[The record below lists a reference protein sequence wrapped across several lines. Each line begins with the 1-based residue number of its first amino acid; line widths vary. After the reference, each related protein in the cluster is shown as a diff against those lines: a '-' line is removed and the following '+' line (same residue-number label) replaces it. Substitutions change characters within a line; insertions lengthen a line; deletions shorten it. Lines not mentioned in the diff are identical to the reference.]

1 MFAAQDWDMLSKGMI
16 GVLEQEAKERASNR
30 DAIAALRRRSIKK
43 STGKNNEA
51 ATCPAP
57 SKGAAKPTQHAP
69 RGATGVAQTADV
81 SENLTTERSERRV
94 RRLRSLPGSAPSRPG
109 PGPSD
114 SLLPRRRKSSGV
126 GASPSVG
133 SSGATVEYNTISRN
147 NPPPSSPAASVNGGG
162 DQEQT
167 GAGGVPAFW
176 PSSGEGVGE
185 RRREGR
191 RGRGVPP
198 DVVMTD
204 ATPAKLSCGYCRKLF
219 RVQILDRH
227 EERCPSR
234 NLDLFATPCVA
245 CGLQGPRCACWAL
258 RNGLL
263 KEARI
268 EPDKPLFALF
278 KNSRGG
284 RTPEHQQPVPA
295 DGSCTKRAS
304 GFLGGWKAG
313 EGIRRP
319 VPLMEDDNVCGPD
332 GDSDFQ
338 GGKNNAKN
346 VEESPEERWMR
357 ERDDWLFGRTVT
369 ENTGGL
375 PPMPPLCRA
384 SACGAGSEEDSSR
397 EREKEN
403 DGGVGRHGSDNLSA
417 GMSDEVFLLQERM
430 QMQSHLEK
438 VRDAAKVRRYTEKWF
453 RFSSDPPDTIR
464 HGDVPWL
471 PKLSALGKWGAS
483 LGRGVFLGG
492 GSSRAGAKGLLQDE
506 RFETLG
512 VNEGDSS
519 DIKKAALRAA
529 SLRWHPDKFMSKYG
543 PRIASEDRANI
554 EKDVQA
560 TMQRI
565 TKLRERLH
573 NQQGN
578 EVLHNKLH

>member
-1 MFAAQDWDMLSKGMI
+1 MRTSA
-16 GVLEQEAKERASNR
+16 
-30 DAIAALRRRSIKK
+30 
-43 STGKNNEA
+43 GKNN
-51 ATCPAP
+51 ATFSAP

-69 RGATGVAQTADV
+69 RGAAGLAKTADV
-81 SENLTTERSERRV
+81 SEHPTTKRPERRV

-109 PGPSD
+109 PGPPD
-114 SLLPRRRKSSGV
+114 ALPPRRRNSSGV
-126 GASPSVG
+126 GAGRNVD
-133 SSGATVEYNTISRN
+133 SSGTAVESNAISSN
-147 NPPPSSPAASVNGGG
+147 NPPSSPPTSGNGGG
-162 DQEQT
+162 DLETT
-167 GAGGVPAFW
+167 GRAGGVPVLW
-176 PSSGEGVGE
+176 PSPGVGVGVGGE

-198 DVVMTD
+198 DVVLTD
-204 ATPAKLSCGYCRKLF
+204 AMPAKLSCGYCRKLF
-219 RVQILDRH
+219 RVEILDRH

-263 KEARI
+263 KETRT

-278 KNSRGG
+278 KNNRGG
-284 RTPEHQQPVPA
+284 RTPDRQQPVPD
-295 DGSCTKRAS
+295 DGSSAKRAA

-319 VPLMEDDNVCGPD
+319 VPLMEDDS
-332 GDSDFQ
+332 DSDDQ
-338 GGKNNAKN
+338 VRKNNAK
-346 VEESPEERWMR
+346 VGESPEERWMR

-369 ENTGGL
+369 ETTGGL
-375 PPMPPLCRA
+375 PPTPPLSRA
-384 SACGAGSEEDSSR
+384 PACGDGSEDGSSR
-397 EREKEN
+397 ERDTEN
-403 DGGVGRHGSDNLSA
+403 DGGAARHGSDSVSS

-430 QMQSHLEK
+430 QMRSHLEK

-464 HGDVPWL
+464 HTDIPWL
-471 PKLSALGKWGAS
+471 PKLSALGERGAS
-483 LGRGVFLGG
+483 LGRGFFPG
-492 GSSRAGAKGLLQDE
+492 GSNSRGGAKGVQSE

-573 NQQGN
+573 HQQGD